1 MKKCILK
8 TECRIIL
15 IINNIKRLDIV
26 RKTHLVWVPTSTEHE
41 AMAIYGRLSRIERW
55 TTKSSSSANKIF
67 KQRFLNIFFVF
78 EAYTS
83 KLQRSF

>member
-41 AMAIYGRLSRIERW
+41 AMAIYGRLSRIER
-55 TTKSSSSANKIF
+55 
-67 KQRFLNIFFVF
+67 
-78 EAYTS
+78 
-83 KLQRSF
+83 